1 MKMRRII
8 SLGLL
13 AAALIAFPTACED
26 DEDMGTGTI
35 NLSITD
41 APIDEATVT
50 GVYITID
57 SMQYHKQNNAWETF
71 EGYNG
76 PRTVNLLNLTDGAS
90 ELLGN
95 FEMEAGQYNQLRFIL
110 DAPER
115 GQGTPSN
122 PGCYL
127 KYENG
132 DSLALFVPSGSQ
144 SGFKGTGS
152 FVVPSNGSVD
162 ITADFDARK
171 SVVEAGTSGMYI
183 LKPTIRLIVDNQAGS
198 ITGAVTNIP
207 ENSDIIVYA
216 YENDTYESSEADDP
230 GAEGTRFPNAVTSDI
245 LDDENNYRLSYLAP
259 MTYDLIVTRYL
270 NGEFMEVLTT
280 VEDVEVTSNST
291 TSEPIDLSSL

>member
-1 MKMRRII
+1 MKRII
-8 SLGLL
+8 SLGLI
-13 AAALIAFPTACED
+13 AAVLIIFPTACED
-26 DEDMGTGTI
+26 DKDMGTGTI

-41 APIDEATVT
+41 APIDDATVT
-50 GVYITID
+50 GVFITID
-57 SMQYHKQNNAWETF
+57 SMQYHKQDNEWETF
-71 EGYNG
+71 TGYDG
-76 PRTVNLLNLTDGAS
+76 PRTVNLLTLTDGAS

-95 FEMEAGQYNQLRFIL
+95 FEMEAGTYTQLRFIL
-110 DAPER
+110 NAPQR
-115 GQGTPSN
+115 GQGTPTN

-127 KYENG
+127 KYENA

-144 SGFKGTGS
+144 SGFKGTGQ
-152 FVVPSNGSVD
+152 FVVPSNGSVN

-171 SVVEAGTSGMYI
+171 SVVEAGASGMYI

-198 ITGAVTNIP
+198 ISGAVTNIP
-207 ENSDIIVYA
+207 ENTDVIVYA

-230 GAEGTRFPNAVTSDI
+230 DAEETRFPNSVTSDN

-259 MTYDLIVTRYL
+259 MTYDLIITRYY